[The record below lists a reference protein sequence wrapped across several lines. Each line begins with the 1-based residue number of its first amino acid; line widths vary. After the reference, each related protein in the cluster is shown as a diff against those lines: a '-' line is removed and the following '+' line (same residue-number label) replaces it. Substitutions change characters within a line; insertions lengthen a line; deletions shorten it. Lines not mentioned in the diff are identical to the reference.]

1 MEVYDYIWN
10 YWNWVYHINYSEIYC
25 IIREG
30 QLGQSRPAGCP
41 RYAIPCNAP
50 GVLQI
55 MCHSDEVKMIPI
67 DMAPWHTPEVPI
79 QRPSR
84 SRGSHGSFVLRWVG
98 PKLMKCHESC
108 VFLVGAARRRLWK
121 LAPVDSD
128 TVVLTATVPSLEGW
142 IVQSSTCPCSTRP
155 PPKAWI

>member
-1 MEVYDYIWN
+1 M
-10 YWNWVYHINYSEIYC
+10 
-25 IIREG
+25 
-30 QLGQSRPAGCP
+30 P

-155 PPKAWI
+155 PPKHGFNFLYEAASQIHLLYASICYIPSPKPT